1 MLRRR
6 SESYPLHPWDSDF
19 AAPLPTSSERRG
31 RPTPSEALVNFDL
44 LLRSGPL
51 SAPANHQGRMRGLKV
66 RIPGSWGARE
76 SRNQTRQRSRLI
88 CRRVAAATGCGLT
101 TEDAGTVERQH
112 QGMPI
117 RREEE
122 TRESHRGGSLRGRR
136 VADYL

>member
-1 MLRRR
+1 SGKVTSRGCVGDSRWHPARTPRSPVLRRR

-66 RIPGSWGARE
+66 RIPGSWGVAEAIKE
-76 SRNQTRQRSRLI
+76 SLMKSIMTGKTHIMRCLDEIRN
-88 CRRVAAATGCGLT
+88 GK
-101 TEDAGTVERQH
+101 
-112 QGMPI
+112 
-117 RREEE
+117 
-122 TRESHRGGSLRGRR
+122 
-136 VADYL
+136 